1 MRKLF
6 AIVFSLWSISM
17 VATAQ
22 QTARPVASDP
32 ASDSIPPALPK
43 AQDSEP
49 SGGIHWG
56 SLMRE
61 WWLWVATEQTERIV
75 RESKTRDQLSGP
87 FFGDWFNSVS
97 DYHFDNWNDGGKV
110 FTSYL
115 AHPTQGAVAEAI
127 FWQNNDHVRFSEQ
140 DFHSARY
147 RNALLQ
153 AFAFATV
160 DAVLWKV
167 GPLSEASIGN
177 VGLPVHW
184 WDKDCKMYHICV
196 DRTGVSDMVM
206 NEVGGTGIT
215 IAFQWLDKHVQK
227 GIEERSE
234 SRAWIDTTRILTN
247 PPASVANLMRFRRP
261 WYRDNRR

>member
-1 MRKLF
+1 
-6 AIVFSLWSISM
+6 
-17 VATAQ
+17 
-22 QTARPVASDP
+22 
-32 ASDSIPPALPK
+32 
-43 AQDSEP
+43 
-49 SGGIHWG
+49 
-56 SLMRE
+56 MRE

-87 FFGDWFNSVS
+87 FFGDWFKTVS

-160 DAVLWKV
+160 DAVLWKM
-167 GPLSEASIGN
+167 GPLSESSIGN

-184 WDKDCKMYHICV
+184 WDADCKAAPHSLRRP
-196 DRTGVSDMVM
+196 DRRERYGD
-206 NEVGGTGIT
+206 ERGGRDGDHHRLPV
-215 IAFQWLDKHVQK
+215 ARQA
-227 GIEERSE
+227 RSE
-234 SRAWIDTTRILTN
+234 RDRRAFREPSPGSTPRASSRIRPRRLPTSC
-247 PPASVANLMRFRRP
+247 ASGGPGTAITAG
-261 WYRDNRR
+261 DD